1 MSPLAFPPADL
12 AALEGAYEI
21 EIETRAAP
29 DGPLHSTII
38 WVVSDGPDAFI
49 RSVNGATA
57 RWYREARGNLI
68 EVKAG
73 DRRLPARA
81 VPAVDADSIARTS
94 AGFTRKYA
102 AYSDMPSMIEED
114 ILDTT
119 LRLEPV

>member
-1 MSPLAFPPADL
+1 MAFPPADL

-29 DGPLHSTII
+29 DAPLHTTII

-57 RWYREARGNLI
+57 RWYREARGNPVGIRANGRHL
-68 EVKAG
+68 
-73 DRRLPARA
+73 DARA

-94 AGFTRKYA
+94 AAFMRKYDGDP
-102 AYSDMPSMIEED
+102 DMSSMVEDD

-119 LRLEPV
+119 LRLEPA

>member
-1 MSPLAFPPADL
+1 VSPLAFPPAEL

-38 WVVSDGPDAFI
+38 WVVSDGPDVFI
-49 RSVNGATA
+49 RSVNGGTA
-57 RWYREARGNLI
+57 RWYREARDNRV
-68 EVKAG
+68 EVKLA

-81 VPAVDADSIARTS
+81 VPAVDETSVARTS
-94 AGFTRKYA
+94 AAFTRKYA
-102 AYSDMPSMIEED
+102 AYSDMPSMVEDD

-119 LRLEPV
+119 LRLEPA